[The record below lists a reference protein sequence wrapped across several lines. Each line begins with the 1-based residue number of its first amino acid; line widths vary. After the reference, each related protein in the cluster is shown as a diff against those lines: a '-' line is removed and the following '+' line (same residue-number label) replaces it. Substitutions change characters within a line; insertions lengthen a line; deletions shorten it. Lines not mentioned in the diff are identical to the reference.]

1 MSWEAVGAIAELLGA
16 MGVIAS
22 LIYLAF
28 QIRQNT
34 QSSKAATF
42 QSVTSDALQFAL
54 TISDN
59 EALTRLLRLGSEGT
73 ERLPEDDYRRFQ
85 QLVRVYLRFHDNIFY
100 QYKIGTLDE
109 GQWSGYRYSLRLVL
123 SSPGIRSWWRAGG
136 NRHTVSPTFQELVDS
151 ELASLDAGFAG
162 GGAQGA
168 TADTAPHEPTDVW

>member
-1 MSWEAVGAIAELLGA
+1 LNWEAVGAIAELLGA

-42 QSVTSDALQFAL
+42 QSVTSDALQYAL

-59 EALTRLLRLGSEGT
+59 EELTRILRLGSET
-73 ERLPEDDYRRFQ
+73 QDRLPEDDYRRFQ

-100 QYKIGTLDE
+100 QYRIGTLDE
-109 GQWSGYRYSLRLVL
+109 GQWSGYRHSLRLVL

-136 NRHTVSPTFQELVDS
+136 NRHMLSPTFQELVDS
-151 ELASLDAGFAG
+151 ELVSLDAGLAG